1 MSFKKLDLC
10 KDKYFFA
17 HLGMRMPFF
26 AVAAFK
32 NKLNI
37 RLFHE
42 YLVTVSEVALPIHS
56 QNLKI
61 HYCHPKCR
69 TKQIHRIFHF
79 SLFTF
84 HLKTHRI
91 FKRSPFGL
99 QNESFWRA
107 KRILL
112 DCKTNPFEE
121 QNESFCKAK
130 VVTWLSRSCRSAQLK
145 LPFGI
150 TKRQL
155 ILNKIDFQRVTN
167 QRIPPCAKF
176 RPASIRRKI
185 NSKMVNPHS
194 DDPP

>member
-1 MSFKKLDLC
+1 
-10 KDKYFFA
+10 
-17 HLGMRMPFF
+17 MRMPFF

-56 QNLKI
+56 QNLKV

-69 TKQIHRIFHF
+69 TKQIYRIFHF
-79 SLFTF
+79 SLFPF
-84 HLKTHRI
+84 HFSLKIHRI
-91 FKRSPFGL
+91 FKRSPFAF
-99 QNESFWRA
+99 QNESFWIA

-112 DCKTNPFEE
+112 DCKTSPFEE

-130 VVTWLSRSCRSAQLK
+130 VVPWLSRSCRSAQLK

>member
-1 MSFKKLDLC
+1 MSFKKLDIC

-42 YLVTVSEVALPIHS
+42 YLVTVSEVASPIHS
-56 QNLKI
+56 QNQKV

-69 TKQIHRIFHF
+69 TKQIHRIF
-79 SLFTF
+79 
-84 HLKTHRI
+84 
-91 FKRSPFGL
+91 KRSPFAF
-99 QNESFWRA
+99 QNESFWIA
-107 KRILL
+107 KRVLL
-112 DCKTNPFEE
+112 DCKTSPFEE

-130 VVTWLSRSCRSAQLK
+130 VVPWLSRSCRSAQLK

>member
-1 MSFKKLDLC
+1 
-10 KDKYFFA
+10 
-17 HLGMRMPFF
+17 MPYK
-26 AVAAFK
+26 A
-32 NKLNI
+32 NP
-37 RLFHE
+37 
-42 YLVTVSEVALPIHS
+42 SD
-56 QNLKI
+56 
-61 HYCHPKCR
+61 
-69 TKQIHRIFHF
+69 F

-84 HLKTHRI
+84 HFSLKIHRI
-91 FKRSPFGL
+91 FKRSPFAL
-99 QNESFWRA
+99 QNESFWIA

-112 DCKTNPFEE
+112 DCKTSPFEE

-130 VVTWLSRSCRSAQLK
+130 VVPWLS
-145 LPFGI
+145 
-150 TKRQL
+150 KRQL

>member
-1 MSFKKLDLC
+1 
-10 KDKYFFA
+10 
-17 HLGMRMPFF
+17 MRMPFF
-26 AVAAFK
+26 AVAAIK

-56 QNLKI
+56 QHLNLRHCRSI
-61 HYCHPKCR
+61 CR

-84 HLKTHRI
+84 HLKSI
-91 FKRSPFGL
+91 GFSKGV
-99 QNESFWRA
+99 
-107 KRILL
+107 LL
-112 DCKTNPFEE
+112 HFKTNPFDV

-130 VVTWLSRSCRSAQLK
+130 VVPWLSRSCRSAQLK

-150 TKRQL
+150 TKRQH
-155 ILNKIDFQRVTN
+155 ITNKIDFQRVTN

>member
-1 MSFKKLDLC
+1 
-10 KDKYFFA
+10 
-17 HLGMRMPFF
+17 MRMPFF

-56 QNLKI
+56 QNLKV

-79 SLFTF
+79 SL
-84 HLKTHRI
+84 KIHRI
-91 FKRSPFGL
+91 FKRSPFAF
-99 QNESFWRA
+99 QNESFWIA

-112 DCKTNPFEE
+112 DCKTSPFEE

-130 VVTWLSRSCRSAQLK
+130 VVPWLSRSCHSAQLK

>member
-1 MSFKKLDLC
+1 
-10 KDKYFFA
+10 
-17 HLGMRMPFF
+17 MRMPFF
-26 AVAAFK
+26 AVAAIK

-42 YLVTVSEVALPIHS
+42 YLVTVSEVASPIHS
-56 QNLKI
+56 QNLKV

-84 HLKTHRI
+84 HLKSIGFSKGVLLKSKTN
-91 FKRSPFGL
+91 PFGL
-99 QNESFWRA
+99 QNESFWTA
-107 KRILL
+107 KRVLL
-112 DCKTNPFEE
+112 DCKTSPFEE

-130 VVTWLSRSCRSAQLK
+130 VVPWLSRSCRSAQLK

-185 NSKMVNPHS
+185 KSKMVNPHS

>member
-69 TKQIHRIFHF
+69 TKQPHRIFHF

-84 HLKTHRI
+84 HLKSIGFSKGVLLKSKT
-91 FKRSPFGL
+91 SPF
-99 QNESFWRA
+99 A
-107 KRILL
+107 K
-112 DCKTNPFEE
+112 
-121 QNESFCKAK
+121 
-130 VVTWLSRSCRSAQLK
+130 LK
-145 LPFGI
+145 LSLGSAEVVV
-150 TKRQL
+150 QH
-155 ILNKIDFQRVTN
+155 N
-167 QRIPPCAKF
+167 
-176 RPASIRRKI
+176 
-185 NSKMVNPHS
+185 
-194 DDPP
+194 

>member
-26 AVAAFK
+26 AVAAIK

-56 QNLKI
+56 QNMKV

-84 HLKTHRI
+84 HLKSI
-91 FKRSPFGL
+91 GFSKGV
-99 QNESFWRA
+99 
-107 KRILL
+107 LL
-112 DCKTNPFEE
+112 HFKTNPFGL

-130 VVTWLSRSCRSAQLK
+130 VVPWLSRSCRSAQLK